1 MIDREKQKVRYWNDF
16 CDHLNSRG
24 SQFQFPTY
32 RGNHY
37 INFRIEEKCWVM
49 VRQVIKPKPGELTI
63 TLCIEGPNRENVFN
77 ALREQQAEIEN
88 EFGESLEWQGIRGRE
103 RRDQKRLH
111 LIKADVDP
119 ADETDWP
126 NQHEWLATKLE
137 KFNEVFR
144 PRIVALNAGAWSP
157 LEKINTEEES
167 FVEKMKALREQLT
180 REFAETRDVLK
191 SVVEEIRGVR
201 EDLKIVRRGLGDIV

>member
-1 MIDREKQKVRYWNDF
+1 MVTDRKKQNVRYWNDF
-16 CDHLNSRG
+16 RDKLKSRG

-32 RGNHY
+32 RRNHY
-37 INFRIEEKCWVM
+37 INFRIEEECWVM
-49 VRQVIKPKPGELTI
+49 VRQVIKPKPGELTVV
-63 TLCIEGPNRENVFN
+63 LCIGGPNRKNVFK

-88 EFGESLEWQGIRGRE
+88 EFGESLEWHGIEGRE

-111 LIKADVDP
+111 LIKADVNP

-126 NQHEWLATKLE
+126 NQHEWLVTKLE
-137 KFNEVFR
+137 KFNKVFR
-144 PRIVALNAGAWSP
+144 PRIVALNAVNWQ
-157 LEKINTEEES
+157 INTEEDS
-167 FVEKMKALREQLT
+167 FVEEMKALREQLT

-191 SVVEEIRGVR
+191 SVIEEIRGVR

>member
-1 MIDREKQKVRYWNDF
+1 MMIDREKQKVRYWNDF

-103 RRDQKRLH
+103 PPRSKTLTLNKSRRRPRRRDRL
-111 LIKADVDP
+111 A
-119 ADETDWP
+119 
-126 NQHEWLATKLE
+126 
-137 KFNEVFR
+137 
-144 PRIVALNAGAWSP
+144 
-157 LEKINTEEES
+157 ES
-167 FVEKMKALREQLT
+167 T
-180 REFAETRDVLK
+180 
-191 SVVEEIRGVR
+191 
-201 EDLKIVRRGLGDIV
+201 